1 MRYVGFEI
9 SNYKGIIKTNVQI
22 REGLTPFIG
31 VNESGK
37 STVLEAIA
45 SFDKAN
51 DSLYEGHFINN
62 ELIKCKFNRRKSPKI
77 IAEIYLDKSE
87 TENFIKKLFKYLFE
101 EYSQLARMIRTERN
115 RDDGTIGYSII
126 NDSELAEIQES
137 LLELIDNLT
146 VKQKSYKF
154 LIQREFG
161 PEGGKYTLLDKNDII
176 DDSFCINKDKRINLQ
191 GGNQIVEILSEN
203 GQKYYLDKTV
213 LSKDEFV
220 INYILDLLPPVIYI
234 DDFKDIIPD
243 RITDSNNEQYIRLK
257 NIACNLIAM
266 EITEDEFDDI
276 DQLESAD
283 RLTLLNQISR
293 VINDNIGEVWNKNH
307 VFKSPSKDDLFHI
320 AVQLKYENGAFEFLI
335 VDLDNADKTQNT
347 YKFSQRS
354 KGFKWYFNYLFE
366 NFTFTVPVFEDVNNC
381 FFLFEL
387 FVKFD
392 SSSLN
397 SAIILPSVVL
407 RIIELFAVRLL
418 KIILP
423 VVVFKLILSE
433 LSLGRLLTLIFP
445 SSLVILISF
454 IVDDDKSISPVSLS
468 TLISFKSLILFNLT
482 SPVATLIFRELFL
495 LFKLSIFKFPVANLI
510 SASKAEILVIYTSP
524 SLLLIIRDLIS
535 RFLIK

>member
-115 RDDGTIGYSII
+115 RDDGTIGYSFI

-354 KGFKWYFNYLFE
+354 KGFN
-366 NFTFTVPVFEDVNNC
+366 
-381 FFLFEL
+381 
-387 FVKFD
+387 
-392 SSSLN
+392 
-397 SAIILPSVVL
+397 
-407 RIIELFAVRLL
+407 
-418 KIILP
+418 
-423 VVVFKLILSE
+423 
-433 LSLGRLLTLIFP
+433 G
-445 SSLVILISF
+445 ILI
-454 IVDDDKSISPVSLS
+454 IYLKLYSI
-468 TLISFKSLILFNLT
+468 IK
-482 SPVATLIFRELFL
+482 
-495 LFKLSIFKFPVANLI
+495 
-510 SASKAEILVIYTSP
+510 
-524 SLLLIIRDLIS
+524 LLIVMILLMINKKGLFCWMS
-535 RFLIK
+535 QGFIYMQHFKENYYVC